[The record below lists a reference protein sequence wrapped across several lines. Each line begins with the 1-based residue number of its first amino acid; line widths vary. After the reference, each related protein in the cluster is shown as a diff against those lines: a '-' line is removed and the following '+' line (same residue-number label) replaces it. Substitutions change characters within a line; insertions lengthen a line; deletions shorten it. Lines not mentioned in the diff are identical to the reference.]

1 MSSSGAD
8 FDSLAHAFLF
18 SLVSGMMVHKGVQEG
33 GNGSLMLGWRLVA
46 LLCVCFT
53 QHTHTHTHSL
63 SLSDFDAHARQVSIS
78 LRELMPTARSYDPGN
93 TYVTLCTV
101 VGMVV
106 MAASLMLF
114 AA

>member
-53 QHTHTHTHSL
+53 HTHTHTL

>member
-1 MSSSGAD
+1 
-8 FDSLAHAFLF
+8 
-18 SLVSGMMVHKGVQEG
+18 MMVHKGVQEG

-46 LLCVCFT
+46 LLCVCF
-53 QHTHTHTHSL
+53 THTHTHSL